1 MAKNGLTVKVKMKK
15 FQLLMLSKA
24 QKQAFEMTA
33 EALKTEIATM
43 EVTPKQT
50 GALEESLSVNTGLL
64 NKGNITISYNTPYAR
79 RLYYHPEY
87 NFRTDKNR
95 YAKGLWLD
103 DILTGERKDFVMDT
117 YAKFYRYI
125 TKGVVH

>member
-1 MAKNGLTVKVKMKK
+1 MSKGLTVKVKMKK
-15 FQLLMLSKA
+15 FQLLKLSKA
-24 QKQAFEMTA
+24 QLQAFEKTA
-33 EALKTEIATM
+33 DALKTEINTA

-50 GALEESLSVNTGLL
+50 GALEESLKIETGKL
-64 NKGNITISYNTPYAR
+64 NKGKLKIMYDTPYAR

-103 DILTGERKDFVMDT
+103 DLLTGARKDFVMDT
-117 YAKFYRYI
+117 YTKFYKYI
-125 TKGVVH
+125 TKGVLH

>member
-1 MAKNGLTVKVKMKK
+1 MKGVNVKVRMKK
-15 FQLLMLSKA
+15 FQLLKLSMA
-24 QKQAFEMTA
+24 QLQAFEMTA
-33 EALKTEIATM
+33 EAIKTEINTS

-50 GALEESLSVNTGLL
+50 GALDESLSIDTGKI
-64 NKGNITISYNTPYAR
+64 NKGNIKLRYDTPYAR

-95 YAKGLWLD
+95 NAKGLWLD
-103 DILTGERKDFVMDT
+103 DLLTGDKRRFVEDT
-117 YAKFYRYI
+117 YNKFYRHI